1 MSQLNLRLTIVLLLL
16 GLITSHAEAGSIWA
30 KRSKNARDV
39 FTDDVARNVGDVITI
54 LVTESSKIENKAK
67 RDLQKTTDRTA
78 NLMGIAETSGNLLP
92 KMPVISIDAQGTND
106 LKSKADYQDERSF
119 EDLIT
124 VMVIDILPNR
134 NLVVAGTRRR
144 DIAGDVQTVEVSG
157 IVRPSDISFSNTV
170 QSQQVANFH
179 LVTVHKGISDPYT
192 KPGWLGRVLDVVM
205 PF

>member
-1 MSQLNLRLTIVLLLL
+1 MSHFNRRLMIALLLV
-16 GLITSHAEAGSIWA
+16 GLVAPHAEAGSIWA

-54 LVTESSKIENKAK
+54 LVSEASKIQNKAK
-67 RDLQKTTDRTA
+67 RDLQKTTDRSA

-92 KMPVISIDAQGTND
+92 KMPVISIDAQGKND
-106 LKSKADYQDERSF
+106 LQSRADYQDERSF

-170 QSQQVANFH
+170 QSQQIANFR

-192 KPGWLGRVLDVVM
+192 KPGWFGRVLDVVM

>member
-1 MSQLNLRLTIVLLLL
+1 MSTFSHRLAIALLLL
-16 GLITSHAEAGSIWA
+16 GVITPHAEAGSIWA

-39 FTDDVARNVGDVITI
+39 FTDDVARNVGDIITI
-54 LVTESSKIENKAK
+54 LISESSKIDNKAK
-67 RDLQKTTDRTA
+67 RDLQKTTDRSA
-78 NLMGIAETSGNLLP
+78 NLMGITESTGNLLP
-92 KMPVISIDAQGTND
+92 LMPVINIDAKGKND

-119 EDLIT
+119 EDQIT

-144 DIAGDVQTVEVSG
+144 DIAGDIQTVEVSG

-170 QSQQVANFH
+170 QSQQIANFC

-192 KPGWLGRVLDVVM
+192 KPGWFGRVLDVAW

>member
-1 MSQLNLRLTIVLLLL
+1 MSHFNRRLMIALLLV
-16 GLITSHAEAGSIWA
+16 GLVAPHAEAGSIWA

-54 LVTESSKIENKAK
+54 LVSEASRIQNKAK
-67 RDLQKTTDRTA
+67 RDLQKTTNRTA

-92 KMPVISIDAQGTND
+92 KMPVISIDAQGKND
-106 LKSKADYQDERSF
+106 LTSKADYQDERSF

-124 VMVIDILPNR
+124 VIVIDILPNR

-157 IVRPSDISFSNTV
+157 IVRPSDISFNNTV
-170 QSQQVANFH
+170 QSQQIANFH

-192 KPGWLGRVLDVVM
+192 KPGWFGRVLDVVM

>member
-1 MSQLNLRLTIVLLLL
+1 MSHFNRRLMIALLLV
-16 GLITSHAEAGSIWA
+16 GLVAPHAEAGSIWA

-39 FTDDVARNVGDVITI
+39 YTDDVARNVGDVITI
-54 LVTESSKIENKAK
+54 LVSEASKIQNKAK
-67 RDLQKTTDRTA
+67 RDLQKTTNRTA

-92 KMPVISIDAQGTND
+92 KMPVISIDAQGKND
-106 LKSKADYQDERSF
+106 LQSRADYQDERSF

-170 QSQQVANFH
+170 QSQQIANFH

-192 KPGWLGRVLDVVM
+192 KPGWFGRVLDVIM

>member
-1 MSQLNLRLTIVLLLL
+1 MSHFNRRLMIALLLV
-16 GLITSHAEAGSIWA
+16 GLVAPHAEAGSIWA

-54 LVTESSKIENKAK
+54 LVSEASRIQNKAK
-67 RDLQKTTDRTA
+67 RDLQKTTNRTA

-92 KMPVISIDAQGTND
+92 KMPVISIDAQGKND
-106 LKSKADYQDERSF
+106 LQSRADYQDERSF

-124 VMVIDILPNR
+124 VIVIDILPNR

-170 QSQQVANFH
+170 QSQQIANFH

-192 KPGWLGRVLDVVM
+192 KPGWFGRVLDVVM

>member
-1 MSQLNLRLTIVLLLL
+1 MSHFNRRLMIALLLV
-16 GLITSHAEAGSIWA
+16 GLVAPHAEAGSIWA

-54 LVTESSKIENKAK
+54 LVSEASKIENKVK
-67 RDLQKTTDRTA
+67 RDLQKSTNRTA
-78 NLMGIAETSGNLLP
+78 NLMGIAETSGNFLP
-92 KMPVISIDAQGTND
+92 KMPVITIDAQGTNN
-106 LKSKADYQDERSF
+106 LQSKADYQDERSF

-134 NLVVAGTRRR
+134 NLVVAGSRRR

-170 QSQQVANFH
+170 QSQQVANFR

-192 KPGWLGRVLDVVM
+192 KPGWFGRVLDVAW